1 MGRTS
6 KDVAREDGGDKPLPP
21 CAEAGDDRSG
31 PESPPWVQPGAV
43 GSGGGFQAASDPEF
57 KRKWPTLSDFLTLT
71 GWAGKQRK
79 SGTILLFAE
88 DGKWKSCVND
98 RDGGHYAFLSADS
111 FWGLLDALE
120 ASLKGGGLD
129 WRLSRQGRR

>member
-1 MGRTS
+1 MARTG
-6 KDVAREDGGDKPLPP
+6 KNMADQGAGGGELPP
-21 CAEAGDDRSG
+21 CATSGDDRQG
-31 PESPPWVQPGAV
+31 PEHPPWVQPGVA
-43 GSGGGFQAASDPEF
+43 GAGAGFKAATDAEF
-57 KRKWPTLSDFLTLT
+57 TRKWPTLSDFLTLT

-111 FWGLLDALE
+111 FWALLDALE